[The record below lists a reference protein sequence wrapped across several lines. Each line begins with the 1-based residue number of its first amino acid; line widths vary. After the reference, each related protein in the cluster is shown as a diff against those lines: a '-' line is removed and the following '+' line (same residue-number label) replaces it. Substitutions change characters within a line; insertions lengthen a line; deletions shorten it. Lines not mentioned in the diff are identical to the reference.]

1 MTWQVKLDGFEG
13 PLDLLLFLVT
23 KEQLDI
29 TEISLAR
36 VADEYFSYLKTLQ
49 AAAAEAQAMGFDLDV
64 ESGYLVVFAC
74 LLEMKSRM
82 LLPPDPDLEMPD
94 GFDLERDTEEHDLV
108 ERLKEYKRFKE
119 ASNQLQ
125 DRERQSLQM
134 FARPETDEETVEA
147 DDSAGLDVSLPDLLD
162 ALRSLL
168 ESNQRR
174 KKTSRGLR
182 LQRVAVSVP
191 QRMKEIL
198 TALVELGAAEQRCE
212 FGELFEDEVSRPQII
227 VTFLAVLEL
236 ARLRRIR
243 VSQEP
248 SEEGRRGPIVVE
260 LLDGSA
266 LASGLEVPSERP
278 PTRESGQKV
287 AKGR

>member
-1 MTWQVKLDGFEG
+1 MTWQVKLDIFEG
-13 PLDLLLFLVT
+13 PLDLLLYLVT

-29 TEISLAR
+29 TAISLAR
-36 VADEYFSYLKTLQ
+36 VADEYFAYLKTLQ
-49 AAAAEAQAMGFDLDV
+49 MAALEAQAAGFDLDV
-64 ESGYLVVFAC
+64 ESEYLVVFAC
-74 LLEMKSRM
+74 LLELKSRL
-82 LLPPDPDLEMPD
+82 LLPPEPDAEMPD
-94 GFDLERDTEEHDLV
+94 GFDLERDTEEHDLL
-108 ERLKEYKRFKE
+108 ERLKEYKRYKE

-134 FARPETDEETVEA
+134 FPRPAMEDEPLEVDENV
-147 DDSAGLDVSLPDLLD
+147 GLDVSLPDLLE
-162 ALRSLL
+162 ALRKLL

-174 KKTSRGLR
+174 KRSNRGLR

-198 TALVELGAAEQRCE
+198 ASLADRGEAGLRTQ
-212 FGELFEDEVSRPQII
+212 FMELFEDEVSRPEII

-248 SEEGRRGPIVVE
+248 TEEGRRGPIVVE
-260 LLDGSA
+260 LLDGSQ
-266 LASGLEVPSERP
+266 LAAGVEVPSERP
-278 PTRESGQKV
+278 VARQPSARAGKV
-287 AKGR
+287 E